1 MFYAVAQK
9 AAHHYDSADY
19 LSCLTALLKASSLY
33 IWEGEEQQPPNLLAL
48 RFLGDCALMQSRL
61 AQAPFIEL
69 AEANPLWPLL
79 EKGKQASWAQQ
90 IKALEAFKKQTALLY
105 IAYLFML
112 QEQEPL
118 DSQELLFRLSI
129 SEEISFFCSSQ
140 HKRKEKLTENFQRLF
155 KEKPRAAL
163 SLTEIEKMPASIEK
177 IAILEKMLVT
187 KAKKELVL
195 ALAQTYMALERQE
208 EALDYFLKAQLY
220 GASKQEVIAPCRQL
234 AARLL
239 RAAKT
244 AQERKHWIS
253 FLEKI
258 N

>member
-1 MFYAVAQK
+1 MFYVVAQK
-9 AAHHYDSADY
+9 AAHHYESADY
-19 LSCLTALLKASSLY
+19 LSCLAAILEASSLY
-33 IWEGEEQQPPNLLAL
+33 IWEGEERPLNLLAL

-69 AEANPLWPLL
+69 AEANPLLPLL
-79 EKGKQASWAQQ
+79 EKGKQPSWAEQAA
-90 IKALEAFKKQTALLY
+90 ALENFKKQTALLY

-112 QEQEPL
+112 QEAEPL
-118 DSQELLFRLSI
+118 DSDALLFRLSL
-129 SEEISFFCSSQ
+129 SEEITFFCNSQ

-163 SLTEIEKMPASIEK
+163 SLTKIEKMPASLEK
-177 IAILEKMLVT
+177 MAILEEKLVT
-187 KAKKELVL
+187 KPTKTVILL
-195 ALAQTYMALERQE
+195 LAQTFMDLEREE

-220 GASKQEVIAPCRQL
+220 GVAKHQVIAACRQL

-239 RAAKT
+239 RKAKT
-244 AQERKHWIS
+244 AQERKRWIS